1 MPTPMRAHSSDLR
14 QQALFGTLNLGMSPQ
29 GFTTRHW
36 QRKPLLVR
44 QAFSGSTL
52 QARFG
57 QAPDLLQ
64 LARSDGIESRL
75 IQHGSRGWKVTHGPL
90 ERIPS
95 LRTARWT
102 VLLQGL
108 DLVWPQARDLL
119 EAFRFLPDARLDD
132 VMVSVAGPQGGVGA
146 HLDSYDVFLVQVSGE
161 RHWSIAPP
169 SPDHRFQTGA
179 PLKLLA
185 DFRATEQWTLLP
197 GDMLYLPPGWAHN
210 GVAGQV
216 GGWGP
221 CMTASI
227 GFRAPSRHEFLS
239 YALQRWADN
248 LPGPDQR
255 FSDPGREATANPA
268 QIPADLAT
276 ALEDWM
282 TRLKADQRTARQ
294 LIGEFLSEPKPVV
307 WFESRPLL
315 APGQWLKAIHRQG
328 IRLDPQCRVL
338 YSGDKLFINGETLP
352 LKVNRTIRQLADQ
365 RFLAAAECARLD
377 DSMPIVGA
385 LRQWHGLGWLH
396 IGATI
401 EGLS

>member
-1 MPTPMRAHSSDLR
+1 MPLR
-14 QQALFGTLNLGMSPQ
+14 LSEHRHVPLFGTLNLGMSPQ
-29 GFTTRHW
+29 AFTKKHW

-44 QAFSGSTL
+44 QAFCGSAL
-52 QARFG
+52 QTRFG
-57 QAPDLLQ
+57 AAPDLLR
-64 LARSDGIESRL
+64 LARSENIESRL
-75 IQHGSRGWKVTHGPL
+75 IRQSSRGWKVTHGPL
-90 ERIPS
+90 EHVPS

-108 DLVWPQARDLL
+108 DLVWPQARDVL

-146 HLDSYDVFLVQVSGE
+146 HLDSYDVFLLQVSGE

-169 SPDHRFQTGA
+169 SPHHQFIPEV

-185 DFRATEQWTLLP
+185 DFHPTEQWTLLP

-210 GVAGQV
+210 GVAGATS
-216 GGWGP
+216 GAGP

-227 GFRAPSRHEFLS
+227 GFRAPSRHEFLN
-239 YALQRWADN
+239 YALQRWADD
-248 LPGPDQR
+248 LPGPDHR
-255 FSDPGREATANPA
+255 FSDPGRAATAKPA
-268 QIPADLAT
+268 QIPSDLDA
-276 ALEDWM
+276 ALEHWL
-282 TRLKADQRTARQ
+282 RQLKADRRTAQQ

-307 WFESRPLL
+307 WFESQPLL
-315 APGQWLKAIHRQG
+315 APGPWLKTLRKQG
-328 IRLDPQCRVL
+328 VRLDPQSRAL
-338 YSGDKLFINGETLP
+338 YSGDKLFINGEAAP
-352 LKVNRTIRQLADQ
+352 LKADRIMRRLADQ
-365 RFLAAAECARLD
+365 RFLTAEDCASLD